1 MISSPGSVAS
11 ITKRQLAPGRIGQPF
26 VEPKASIHLS
36 TWNGRSLQRKNYS
49 ICILYQ
55 SCPCKSTIPGPSNR
69 SPPATFKS
77 PKATISETCWRVLV
91 HVLKHVYIARGD
103 LRGHRFRKRD
113 NVVCQVPDG
122 QVETEAG
129 APWGDGGKRTRHA
142 PLTLISILVV
152 RLFPRFINQPTNR
165 TLYGK

>member
-1 MISSPGSVAS
+1 MRWANWLPPPFPPRCCSPVALEPRRAVRVES
-11 ITKRQLAPGRIGQPF
+11 PKPRELLPASERLGRGLEGGARGF
-26 VEPKASIHLS
+26 TAA
-36 TWNGRSLQRKNYS
+36 
-49 ICILYQ
+49 CF
-55 SCPCKSTIPGPSNR
+55 IPGPSNR